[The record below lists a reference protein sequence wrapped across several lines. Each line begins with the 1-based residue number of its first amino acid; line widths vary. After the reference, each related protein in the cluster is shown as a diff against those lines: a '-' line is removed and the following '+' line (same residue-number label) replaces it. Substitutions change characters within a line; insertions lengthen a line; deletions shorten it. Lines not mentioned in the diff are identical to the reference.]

1 MREVG
6 VENGDLEQAGAGWG
20 GETGGIGA
28 DACQYSIPVKFCQVI
43 FSLSVSGR
51 NRNSSTYS
59 YVTGAEQ

>member
-1 MREVG
+1 M
-6 VENGDLEQAGAGWG
+6 G
-20 GETGGIGA
+20 GGGGTGGIGA

-59 YVTGAEQ
+59 CYRGGAVTD